1 MIVLL
6 LLIALAPGIF
16 LAWYFYHRD
25 SYEPEPK
32 LKIVK
37 IFFLGALMVVPAA
50 LAEMLLV
57 KITGIT
63 TQSLFHIFIISF
75 IIIAPI
81 EEILKYCA
89 VRRWIYNSLE
99 FDEAMDGIVYT
110 VSASLGFATAEN
122 VMYVVSLGIGTGI
135 TRAFLAIPGH
145 ALFGALMGAYIGRAK
160 FNPIKETR
168 LLTTGVVLAI
178 FCHGLYDFLALT
190 RSAFSSLIILLLG
203 ILVLWTRRQ
212 LKKAERESRL
222 RADHADENETQEE
235 PAEEAG

>member
-50 LAEMLLV
+50 LAEMLIVSVTKVTIQNL
-57 KITGIT
+57 I
-63 TQSLFHIFIISF
+63 HIFILSF

-81 EEILKYCA
+81 EELLKYFA
-89 VRRWIYNSLE
+89 VRKWIYNSLE

-110 VSASLGFATAEN
+110 VAASLGFATAEN
-122 VMYVVSLGIGTGI
+122 VFYVVSLGIGTGI
-135 TRAFLAIPGH
+135 TRAFLAVPGH
-145 ALFGALMGAYIGRAK
+145 ALFGALMGSYIGRAK

-178 FCHGLYDFLALT
+178 FCHGLYDFLALS
-190 RSAFSSLIILLLG
+190 RSVFSSLIILLLG
-203 ILVLWTRRQ
+203 ILLLWTRRQ
-212 LKKAERESRL
+212 LRKAASESRL
-222 RADHADENETQEE
+222 RMDRTAEKEE
-235 PAEEAG
+235 KPAEEVG

>member
-50 LAEMLLV
+50 LAEMLIV
-57 KITGIT
+57 SVTKVTIQNVI
-63 TQSLFHIFIISF
+63 HIFILSF

-81 EEILKYCA
+81 EELLKYFA
-89 VRRWIYNSLE
+89 VRKWIYNSLE

-110 VSASLGFATAEN
+110 VAASLGFATAEN
-122 VMYVVSLGIGTGI
+122 VFYVVSLGIGTGI
-135 TRAFLAIPGH
+135 TRAFLAVPGH
-145 ALFGALMGAYIGRAK
+145 ALFGALMGSYIGRAK

-178 FCHGLYDFLALT
+178 FCHGLYDFLALS
-190 RSAFSSLIILLLG
+190 RSVFSSLIILLLG
-203 ILVLWTRRQ
+203 ILLLWTRRQ
-212 LKKAERESRL
+212 LRKAASESRL
-222 RADHADENETQEE
+222 RMDRTAEKEE
-235 PAEEAG
+235 KPAEEVG